1 MIGFVTFF
9 CNFAFANQFWRKNI
23 ILMIHSKLNIL
34 WVGILLLLAVSF
46 CFQSCRQGR
55 NKKQD
60 GLEKNAQTGSVVSN
74 ELAEFGVDDLS
85 FETFLQP
92 LAPGSYYMGE
102 CWSPD
107 GTYRKSF
114 VLILK
119 DVKEKSFSATFYDIT
134 DSLKT
139 TVKPEKMSGA
149 IKMRS
154 FVLTCDAF
162 PEVNS
167 RVLHKIM
174 LAKTKTGIKGSF
186 TTQKQPFEFVLNR
199 YEPPE
204 YKEFEERYNKE
215 VFPCKIIKNVKY
227 GEAMG
232 YWTSNVT
239 EDKSYLE
246 IFAKGVS
253 ASAKKKKLELLMDI
267 YLPENDDLESRPLIL
282 FIHGGA
288 FYIGDKADNPVVL
301 WCKHFAACGYVAA
314 SINYRMGF
322 QLTKASIERC
332 GYCAVQ
338 DAHAAMRFLLSKKEE
353 YRINPDY
360 IFVAGSSAGAI
371 TSLNLAFMRNATRP
385 ESSYKHGT
393 SADLGDIESSGNS
406 LKQDFHIR
414 AVANMW
420 GAVNDLNLLSASKTA
435 IISFHGNADKLV
447 PYDEG
452 IPFSDMKV
460 KVGGLFFN
468 KMYGSA
474 AIHRKARQLGY
485 REAFH
490 TFEGL
495 GHAPHVDKNNQPTQE
510 FYFIKEHITDFFYGE
525 FVPPATAVRREPG
538 RPQWFRLD
546 GEELADVR
554 WKVEGGFILKSAGNR
569 VRVVF
574 VEGVTHSLHASA
586 LWKNGAASTFH
597 TDL

>member
-1 MIGFVTFF
+1 MMIY
-9 CNFAFANQFWRKNI
+9 
-23 ILMIHSKLNIL
+23 SKLNIL

-55 NKKQD
+55 DKKQD
-60 GLEKNAQTGSVVSN
+60 GLEKDARSGSVDSN
-74 ELAEFGVDDLS
+74 NLAEYGVDDIS

-92 LAPGSYYMGE
+92 LGPGAYYVGE
-102 CWSPD
+102 CWSPS
-107 GTYRKSF
+107 GSFRKSF
-114 VLILK
+114 VLTLK

-139 TVKPEKMSGA
+139 TVKPEKMTGD
-149 IKMRS
+149 IKTRS

-174 LAKTKTGIKGSF
+174 LAKTKMGIKGSF
-186 TTQKQPFEFVLNR
+186 TIRKQPFEFVLNR

-204 YKEFEERYNKE
+204 YKEFKERYNKE
-215 VFPCKIIKNVKY
+215 FFSYSILKDVKY
-227 GEAMG
+227 GEASG

-239 EDKSYLE
+239 DDRSYFE

-253 ASAKKKKLELLMDI
+253 ASAKKKNLDLRMDI
-267 YLPENDDLESRPLIL
+267 YLPENDDIESRPLIM

-288 FYIGDKADNPVVL
+288 FYIGDKADNPIVL
-301 WCKHFAACGYVAA
+301 WCKHFASCGYVAA
-314 SINYRMGF
+314 SIDYRMGF

-332 GYCAVQ
+332 GYGAVQ

-360 IFVAGSSAGAI
+360 IFVAGSSAGSI
-371 TSLNLAFMRNATRP
+371 TSLNLAFMRNYTRP
-385 ESSYKHGT
+385 ESSRKHGAY
-393 SADLGDIESSGNS
+393 SDLGDIESSGNT
-406 LKQDFHIR
+406 LVQDFRIR

-420 GAVNDLNLLSASKTA
+420 GAVSDLHLLSSAKTA

-452 IPFSDMKV
+452 IPFSDTKV
-460 KVGGLFFN
+460 KVGSLFFS

-474 AIHRKARQLGY
+474 SIYREAQRLGY
-485 REAFH
+485 RSVLH
-490 TFEGL
+490 TLDGA
-495 GHAPHVDKNNQPTQE
+495 GHAPHVNKDNQPTKE
-510 FYFIKEHITDFFYGE
+510 FYFIQQHITDFFYGE
-525 FVPPATAVRREPG
+525 FVSPSTAVKRDLKC
-538 RPQWFRLD
+538 PQRFCLSGD
-546 GEELADVR
+546 GVKDVR
-554 WKVEGGFILKSAGNR
+554 WEVKGGFILSASGNC

-574 VEGVTHSLHASA
+574 VEGAPHALHASV
-586 LWKNGAASTFH
+586 LWENGAARVFH
-597 TDL
+597 ADL